1 MRANFTDS
9 TLCRSVGTLVSHI
22 PMSTLSPSAVP
33 SDLIAITDALD
44 AADRDAGQLVGDLD
58 HAQFNWRPDGGG
70 WSIAQCLDHLVR
82 ANSIYLD
89 ALRAG
94 AARARTAQFVRRG
107 PIRPG
112 VFSRLFIRAIGPAS
126 GMRLPAPSASVP
138 ASDLRKEAV
147 LPAFLRIQEDVRA
160 FAQACAD
167 LDLNRARFVNPFVR
181 GIRFSVGTGLL
192 VIAAHDRRHLGQ
204 AHRVR
209 EAASFPP
216 HAAHDATT
224 GVTC

>member
-1 MRANFTDS
+1 MAM
-9 TLCRSVGTLVSHI
+9 
-22 PMSTLSPSAVP
+22 PSPSAVP
-33 SDLIAITDALD
+33 SDLTAITDALD
-44 AADRDAGQLVGDLD
+44 AVDHEAGQLVADLD

-70 WSIAQCLDHLVR
+70 WSIAQCLDHLTR
-82 ANSIYLD
+82 ANSVYLD

-94 AARARTAQFVRRG
+94 AARARSAQFVRRG

-112 VFSRLFIRAIGPAS
+112 ILSRLFIRAIGPTRP
-126 GMRLPAPSASVP
+126 MRLPIPPAIVP
-138 ASDLRKEAV
+138 AASDLKKSDV

-167 LDLNRARFVNPFVR
+167 LDLNRARFVNPFAR

-192 VIAAHDRRHLGQ
+192 VIAAHDQRHLGQ

-209 EAASFPP
+209 DAAAFPP
-216 HAAHDATT
+216 HTT
-224 GVTC
+224 A